1 MTDRKPGGQSPH
13 DMPPLAARSGPSSGV
28 APEFAVVFREHHDFV
43 WRILRY
49 FGVPAEAVDDKVQDV
64 FLVVYRRWDDFDR
77 RSSMRSW
84 LYGIA
89 RRVAAD
95 LRRGTMRAER
105 RLRAVPDPSPAVE
118 PDQALAQIEAAEFV
132 ERFLATLDDDKREVF
147 VLAELEFLTAPEIAA
162 ATGANT
168 NTVYSRLRAARA
180 LFDRAVR
187 RFAPEL
193 RRTHGQPR

>member
-1 MTDRKPGGQSPH
+1 MTDPKRGGQSPLE
-13 DMPPLAARSGPSSGV
+13 MPPLAARSGPSGV

-43 WRILRY
+43 WRMLRY

-77 RSSMRSW
+77 AGSMRSW

-95 LRRGTMRAER
+95 LRRGTARAER
-105 RLRAVPDPSPAVE
+105 RLRAVPDPPPAVD
-118 PDQALAQIEAAEFV
+118 PDQALAQAEAAAFV
-132 ERFLATLDDDKREVF
+132 ERFLATLDEDKREVF
-147 VLAELEFLTAPEIAA
+147 MLAEIEFLTAPEIAA
-162 ATGANT
+162 ATGVNT